1 MGGPLVGPATVVPYT
16 ERPAGVGGGG
26 RTGLTALA
34 TAFFFLLSLFFV
46 PLVAL
51 IPPVATAPALILV
64 GFLMMEPV
72 LQVDWREGT
81 EGVPAFLT
89 LLLMPLAYSIAQG
102 MLAGIISHL
111 VLKSWTGRAREI
123 AWPMWFF
130 GAPLLAGKVLE
141 AMRG

>member
-46 PLVAL
+46 PLVGL

-72 LQVDWREGT
+72 LQVDWRRVTAG
-81 EGVPAFLT
+81 GPALPT
-89 LLLMPLAYSIAQG
+89 RVREPLANSIPG
-102 MLAGIISHL
+102 GIVAGA
-111 VLKSWTGRAREI
+111 V
-123 AWPMWFF
+123 
-130 GAPLLAGKVLE
+130 
-141 AMRG
+141 